1 MSQIAHLAI
10 LSTSLYFCTRDPSQ
24 LKRPSMQRDIIQ
36 YIDTVLITLQNRDSS
51 ILTEQTILCKT
62 ESEFFL
68 QMLRFTAC
76 LKSGSDSSCPARK
89 KQVLISNETCET
101 GTPHKATDRG
111 IEDAACVRSTNGLWP
126 EVGRAVKSN
135 RIHACLKSGSDSSC
149 PARKKQV
156 LISNE
161 TCETGNRQ
169 KDVCIS
175 AYIC

>member
-68 QMLRFTAC
+68 RMLRFTAC
-76 LKSGSDSSCPARK
+76 LKSGSDSSCFARK
-89 KQVLISNETCET
+89 KQVLISNASLRSRNSAQSHRQGHRRCGMRAKHEWSLKQEIVIKMFAFRHTSAKMGKTMEWSGLC
-101 GTPHKATDRG
+101 RG
-111 IEDAACVRSTNGLWP
+111 LIHEGGKNGRTH
-126 EVGRAVKSN
+126 E
-135 RIHACLKSGSDSSC
+135 
-149 PARKKQV
+149 Q
-156 LISNE
+156 
-161 TCETGNRQ
+161 
-169 KDVCIS
+169 
-175 AYIC
+175 

>member
-89 KQVLISNETCET
+89 KQVLISNE
-101 GTPHKATDRG
+101 
-111 IEDAACVRSTNGLWP
+111 AC
-126 EVGRAVKSN
+126 
-135 RIHACLKSGSDSSC
+135 DSSC
-149 PARKKQV
+149 FARKKQV
-156 LISNE
+156 LISNDSLRSRNSAHSHRQE
-161 TCETGNRQ
+161 HRRCGMRAKHEWSTLYAIPLSSKATKWNMRVARSGNGR
-169 KDVCIS
+169 
-175 AYIC
+175 